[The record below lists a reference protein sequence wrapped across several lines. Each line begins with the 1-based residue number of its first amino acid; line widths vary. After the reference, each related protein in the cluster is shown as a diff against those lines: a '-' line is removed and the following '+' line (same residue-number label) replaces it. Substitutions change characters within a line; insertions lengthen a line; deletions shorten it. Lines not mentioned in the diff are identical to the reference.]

1 MRISYWS
8 SDVCSSDLDSLQRPT
23 SVTIAAGN
31 GSVSS
36 TTGYAYE
43 TKNNLIRVDGPLSGA
58 ADTITYRYNA
68 LQRRVGEIGPDPDG
82 TGPRKRQA
90 VRTTYDTLGRA
101 TLVEVGTVTG
111 TDDTAWAAFA
121 PLQSVET
128 DYDWADRPLV
138 QRGKGG
144 STKIGRAHVCT
155 PVTN

>member
-1 MRISYWS
+1 MYR
-8 SDVCSSDLDSLQRPT
+8 RPP
-23 SVTIAAGN
+23 
-31 GSVSS
+31 SS
-36 TTGYAYE
+36 TRTY
-43 TKNNLIRVDGPLSGA
+43 TRFPSPTLFRSDGPLSGA
-58 ADTITYRYNA
+58 ADTITYRYDA

-138 QRGKGG
+138 QRGQGG
-144 STKIGRAHVCT
+144 STTYSAAQNTYDDPGRLVCAALRMNSAT
-155 PVTN
+155 WASLPASA